1 VQAVTTAH
9 GGSVSVTSRPGHTS
23 FVITL
28 PRLAAAPA
36 SA

>member
-1 VQAVTTAH
+1 
-9 GGSVSVTSRPGHTS
+9 VSVTSRPGHTS